1 MSFVQQFKRFINR
14 GNVLDLA
21 VAVVIGAAF
30 GRITSS
36 LTDDIIT
43 PLIGWLVGDL
53 DFSNSFAR
61 LGPIPAGYAGSRTSY
76 AELKAA
82 GVQMLG
88 YGEFLS
94 TVINFLLIALV
105 VFTLVRAVTRAM
117 QAFAEEEAAK
127 KAEAPDSPEVLLLRD
142 IRDALRA
149 RGEGGQAGPV
159 SR

>member
-1 MSFVQQFKRFINR
+1 MSFVRQFKQFINR
-14 GNVLDLA
+14 GNALDLA

-43 PLIGWLVGDL
+43 PLIGWLIGDL
-53 DFSNSFAR
+53 DFSNYFLK
-61 LGPIPAGYAGSRTSY
+61 LGPVPADYAGSRTSY

-105 VFTLVRAVTRAM
+105 VFVLVRAVARAM
-117 QAFAEEEAAK
+117 QAFAEEEAVK
-127 KAEAPDSPEVLLLRD
+127 KAEAPDAPEVVLLRD
-142 IRDALRA
+142 IRDELRA
-149 RGEGGQAGPV
+149 RDAQG
-159 SR
+159 